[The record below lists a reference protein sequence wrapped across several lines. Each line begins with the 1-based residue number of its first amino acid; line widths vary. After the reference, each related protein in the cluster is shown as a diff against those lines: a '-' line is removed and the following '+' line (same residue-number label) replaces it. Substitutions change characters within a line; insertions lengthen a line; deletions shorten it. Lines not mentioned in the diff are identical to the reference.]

1 MAGIKPWAS
10 NFTSFNQLMSHPPG
24 SVQRTNTVLLQVVF
38 GLGNTVGAIVKD
50 AGGQHA
56 LGSALK
62 DPIHQ
67 MLQRAYTT
75 RSNDRNGHGIA
86 HCTGELQIKTA
97 LGAILIHAGQQDLAS
112 PQLSDTLSPLN
123 DIQSGTVFAA
133 LGAYLPVARGV
144 IIAFGIDGNDEP
156 FGAQGLDSLAD
167 ELRAMNSC
175 AVDGDLGRASLTHGL
190 QVGQAAHPTA
200 HNEWY
205 IRIHGKLD
213 RKST

>member
-1 MAGIKPWAS
+1 
-10 NFTSFNQLMSHPPG
+10 
-24 SVQRTNTVLLQVVF
+24 
-38 GLGNTVGAIVKD
+38 
-50 AGGQHA
+50 
-56 LGSALK
+56 
-62 DPIHQ
+62 

-133 LGAYLPVARGV
+133 LGTYLPVARGV

-156 FGAQGLDSLAD
+156 FGAQGLGSLAD

-175 AVDGDLGRASLTHGL
+175 AVDGDLGRASLNHGL

-205 IRIHGKLD
+205 IRIHGKLRQYAMYYGVIFRRTGNIEQD
-213 RKST
+213 DFICSLLAIPLSDLDGIAGV